1 MENTNVAFNPK
12 VVAGLDVS
20 KKHLDV
26 VIHGR
31 KSFRRFENTSDG
43 IGGLIGWLAKKEVEF
58 IVSEATGGLEIPALL
73 TMHEAGFLVARVNPR
88 WIKNFGKAQGQY
100 AKTDALDARIIAAY
114 GVTMKPKPWTPYDT
128 DMQSFKD
135 LAGRRRQL
143 ITMRTMEKNR
153 SQQTHSAH
161 VYRQHMQMI
170 DLLCYQIEEIESVL
184 EQMIE
189 AREDWSRKAEIIKSV
204 PGLSR
209 MSAIGLIS
217 DLPELGT
224 CSSKQIA
231 ALVGVAPFNHDSGK
245 LKGYRRTG
253 GGRKSIRNILYIV
266 AVGMA
271 RGYNPQM
278 QAFYRRMRDAG
289 KPAKVALVA
298 VIRKIVVMLNAML
311 KKDTLWRD
319 NLVSNGEQVN

>member
-1 MENTNVAFNPK
+1 MEDISVDFEPK
-12 VVAGLDVS
+12 TVVGLDVS

-31 KSFRRFENTSDG
+31 KSFKRFDNTPEG
-43 IGGLIGWLAKKEVEF
+43 IGELIDWLSKKEADFV
-58 IVSEATGGLEIPALL
+58 VAEATGGLGLPALL
-73 TMHEAGFLVARVNPR
+73 TIHECGIVVSRVNPR

-114 GVTMKPKPWTPYDT
+114 GVIMHPKPWTPYDE
-128 DMQSFKD
+128 DMQQFKD
-135 LAGRRRQL
+135 LSGRRRQL

-153 SQQTHSAH
+153 SQQTRSAH
-161 VYRQHMQMI
+161 VFRQHMQLIEM
-170 DLLCYQIEEIESVL
+170 LTYQIGEIEIVL
-184 EQMIE
+184 EDMIE
-189 AREDWSRKAEIIKSV
+189 TREDWSRKAEIIKSV

-209 MSAIGLIS
+209 MSAIGLIA
-217 DLPELGT
+217 DLPELGK

-253 GGRKSIRNILYIV
+253 GGRKCIRNILYIV

-278 QAFYRRMRDAG
+278 QEFYRRMRDAG
-289 KPAKVALVA
+289 KPAKVALIA
-298 VIRKIVVMLNAML
+298 VIRKIVVMLNAMI
-311 KKDTLWRD
+311 KNNTLWCE
-319 NLVSNGEQVN
+319 S

>member
-1 MENTNVAFNPK
+1 MENTKVAFNPK

-20 KKHLDV
+20 KKHLDF

-135 LAGRRRQL
+135 LAGRGRPDIAAPL
-143 ITMRTMEKNR
+143 GLPKNANTGR
-153 SQQTHSAH
+153 NYSG
-161 VYRQHMQMI
+161 VNI
-170 DLLCYQIEEIESVL
+170 LLLWSEA
-184 EQMIE
+184 IE
-189 AREDWSRKAEIIKSV
+189 AQRTTQTWLTYKQAQAMGAQVRKGETGTTICYADTFIPKAEKQRALESGNTPIPIGFLKRYTV
-204 PGLSR
+204 FNADQCEGLDPSFFEGVEPLPER
-209 MSAIGLIS
+209 ELIPRAEKLIS
-217 DLPELGT
+217 ATGAD
-224 CSSKQIA
+224 
-231 ALVGVAPFNHDSGK
+231 F
-245 LKGYRRTG
+245 RTG
-253 GGRKSIRNILYIV
+253 GERFFG
-266 AVGMA
+266 
-271 RGYNPQM
+271 
-278 QAFYRRMRDAG
+278 
-289 KPAKVALVA
+289 
-298 VIRKIVVMLNAML
+298 
-311 KKDTLWRD
+311 
-319 NLVSNGEQVN
+319 

>member
-12 VVAGLDVS
+12 IVVGLDVS

-31 KSFRRFENTSDG
+31 RSFKRFENTSEG
-43 IGGLIGWLAKKEVEF
+43 IDGLIAWLIKKETDF

-73 TMHEAGFLVARVNPR
+73 TMHEAGFLVARVNAR

-114 GVTMKPKPWTPYDT
+114 GVTMKPKPWTPYDA

-153 SQQTHSAH
+153 SQQTRSTH
-161 VYRQHMQMI
+161 VYRQHMQII
-170 DLLCYQIEEIESVL
+170 DLLCYQIEEIEKVL

-189 AREDWSRKAEIIKSV
+189 TREEWSRKSVIIRSV

-209 MSAIGLIS
+209 MSAIGLIA

-224 CSSKQIA
+224 CTSKQIA

-245 LKGYRRTG
+245 LKGYPRTG

-271 RGYNPQM
+271 RGYNPVM
-278 QAFYRRMRDAG
+278 QTFYRRMRDAG
-289 KPAKVALVA
+289 KPAKVALIA
-298 VIRKIVVMLNAML
+298 VIRKVVVMLNAMI
-311 KKDTLWRD
+311 KNDSLWD
-319 NLVSNGEQVN
+319 DKMGFGKSC